1 MQMNK
6 EKYEVPLIEI
16 INFEAEDI
24 ITTSGGTDEG
34 EVDIDLFGLDLLG
47 LGLKDN

>member
-1 MQMNK
+1 MNK

-16 INFEAEDI
+16 IIFEAEDI

-34 EVDIDLFGLDLLG
+34 EIEVNLLGFDILG
-47 LGLKDN
+47 LGLEDN

>member
-1 MQMNK
+1 MNK

-34 EVDIDLFGLDLLG
+34 EIEVNLLGLDILG
-47 LGLKDN
+47 LGLEDN

>member
-1 MQMNK
+1 MNK

-16 INFEAEDI
+16 INFEDEDI

-34 EVDIDLFGLDLLG
+34 EVIDLLGLDLLG
-47 LGLKDN
+47 LGLEDN